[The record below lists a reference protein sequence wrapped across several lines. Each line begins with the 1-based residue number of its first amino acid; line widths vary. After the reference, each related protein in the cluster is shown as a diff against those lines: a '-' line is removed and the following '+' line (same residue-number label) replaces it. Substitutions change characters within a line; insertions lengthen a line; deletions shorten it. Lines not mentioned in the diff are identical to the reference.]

1 MAESTFEYA
10 GVLDAAVPGFSSLVE
25 QNQQPGESWVDAAAK
40 LVSAITATWQQKQFL
55 SLNLQRAQQG
65 LPPLSASD
73 YGLGVKVGLSDDV
86 KSMLMWGL
94 LGVGAVIYLTSR
106 R

>member
-1 MAESTFEYA
+1 MADETFQFA
-10 GVLDAAVPGFSSLVE
+10 NALDSGVPGFSALVE
-25 QNQQPGESWVDAAAK
+25 QNQQPGESWVDAATK
-40 LVSAITATWQQKQFL
+40 LVSAVTATWQQKQFL
-55 SLNLQRAQQG
+55 NLNIERAKQG

-86 KSMLMWGL
+86 KQLLLWGL